1 MSIFNFEKLNALS
14 WCFKG
19 YRTGNFMGNKPSMEN
34 QSLMGHCA
42 RLPIWILLS
51 QGIMLTHS
59 RHRYSIMMISCNLQ
73 RKKEVRAPHKRNQE
87 YVFSVYTWISLYNLD
102 HIKSNI
108 KGIKEGNYRRN
119 KSLTYLPCWQLLKTK
134 TNLKV
139 WPLLW

>member
-34 QSLMGHCA
+34 QSL
-42 RLPIWILLS
+42 IWDIVPDFRSGYCYLKR
-51 QGIMLTHS
+51 IMLTHS
-59 RHRYSIMMISCNLQ
+59 RHRYSIMISCNLQ
-73 RKKEVRAPHKRNQE
+73 RKKMCALHKGNQE
-87 YVFSVYTWISLYNLD
+87 YEFSVYTWISLYNLD

-108 KGIKEGNYRRN
+108 KGIEEGNYRRN
-119 KSLTYLPCWQLLKTK
+119 KSLTYFPCWQLLKTK

>member
-42 RLPIWILLS
+42 RLPISRGSCWLIPDTGIASWSLAISKEKRCALCILK
-51 QGIMLTHS
+51 G
-59 RHRYSIMMISCNLQ
+59 
-73 RKKEVRAPHKRNQE
+73 NQE
-87 YVFSVYTWISLYNLD
+87 YEFSVYTWISLYNLD

-108 KGIKEGNYRRN
+108 KGIEEGNYRRN
-119 KSLTYLPCWQLLKTK
+119 KSLTYFPCWQLLKTK